1 MITNDDVKKIRKAL
15 KPDFDSVEQK
25 FRRALKP
32 AFDRLATKLDL
43 EQSEKNIKKYINK
56 LKK

>member
-32 AFDRLATKLDL
+32 DFDRLATKLDL
-43 EQSEKNIKKYINK
+43 EQSEKNIKKYKNSI
-56 LKK
+56 L